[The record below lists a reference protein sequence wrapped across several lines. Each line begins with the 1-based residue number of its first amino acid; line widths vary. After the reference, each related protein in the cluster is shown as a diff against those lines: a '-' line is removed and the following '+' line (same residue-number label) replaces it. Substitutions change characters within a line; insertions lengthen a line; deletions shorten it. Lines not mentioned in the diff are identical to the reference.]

1 LNSFR
6 HSLATVAALL
16 ALGLA
21 PAARAGGPSMT
32 LGATEDAVRSQDP
45 AVAQKQMDLIA
56 AAGFRAVRISQVW
69 TPGELAVSKT
79 DTTALENVVTA
90 AKKDGVEVFVSVLN
104 YGSRTTPLTDAD
116 QIAFAGYAASVARVS
131 GVLHLIV
138 GNEPNLNRYWLP
150 QFDASG
156 GDAAAASY
164 ETLLARTYDA
174 VKAVSPKVEVIGG
187 ALAPRGSDDPDG
199 IRPTHSPTAFITDL
213 GADYRASGRT
223 RPIMD
228 ALSLHPYEDHSS
240 IAPVVGVHPNTTTIA
255 LADYPKLVT
264 LLGQAFDGT
273 AQPGSALAIY
283 FDEFGV
289 ESQIPPSKQ
298 ALYTGAEPAVTE
310 PVDEA
315 TQAAYYRQAVQVA
328 FCQPT
333 VRGLFLFHAIDEKA
347 LPGWQ
352 SGVYYP
358 DDTPKASLAAVRLA
372 IVQSLRGVIASC
384 PGLELTPRPT
394 VTQKGTVLTLTCD
407 IDCTFVAQLYR
418 GAGHLIVSKR
428 GRATGGRP
436 TTLPL
441 RVPPA
446 KAVYRLRLSLVAP
459 VNPGTPVLVRRV
471 VAPG

>member
-1 LNSFR
+1 LNALR

-21 PAARAGGPSMT
+21 PAARAGGPAMAI
-32 LGATEDAVRSQDP
+32 GATEDAVRSQDP
-45 AVAQKQMDLIA
+45 AVAQRQMDLIA
-56 AAGFRAVRISQVW
+56 KAGFRAVRISQVW
-69 TPGELAVSKT
+69 APGALAVSKT
-79 DTTALENVVTA
+79 DTTVLENVVTA
-90 AKKDGVEVFVSVLN
+90 AKKDGIEVFVSVLN
-104 YGSRTTPLTDAD
+104 YGSKTTPLTDAD
-116 QIAFAGYAASVARVS
+116 QLAFAGYAASVARVS
-131 GVLHLIV
+131 GVRHLIV

-150 QFDASG
+150 QFDADG

-174 VKAVSPKVEVIGG
+174 VKAVAPTAEVIGG
-187 ALAPRGSDDPDG
+187 ALAPRGSDNPDG
-199 IRPTHSPTAFITDL
+199 IRPTHSPTAFIADL

-223 RPIMD
+223 KPIMD

-273 AQPGSALAIY
+273 AQPGAALAIY

-289 ESQIPPSKQ
+289 ESQIPPEKQ
-298 ALYTGAEPAVTE
+298 GLYAGTEPAVTE

-315 TQAAYYRQAVQVA
+315 TQAAYYRQAIQLA

-333 VRGLFLFHAIDEKA
+333 VRGVFVFHAVDEKA
-347 LPGWQ
+347 LSGWQ
-352 SGVYYP
+352 SGVYFP
-358 DDTPKASLAAVRLA
+358 DDTPKSSIAGVRLA
-372 IVQSLRGVIASC
+372 IEQSLRGVITSC
-384 PGLELTPRPT
+384 PGLELTPRAT
-394 VTQKGTVLTLTCD
+394 VTQKGAVLTLACD

-418 GAGHLIVSKR
+418 GAGHLIASKR
-428 GRATGGRP
+428 GHAIGGRP

-441 RVPPA
+441 RVPKA
-446 KAVYRLRLSLVAP
+446 KATYRVRLSLVAP
-459 VNPGTPVLVRRV
+459 VNPGTPVLYRRI